1 MDSAYRA
8 LTGSSLW
15 QDLKIG
21 WRSLWRTPAF
31 TAVVVL
37 ILGLGIGANTMIF
50 NIVNAFLVRSWPYHD
65 FQKNALVYGVDPR
78 ADEKTMELSHLDFL
92 EVRSRLK
99 SFERVAG
106 YTQSQAYL
114 TLGREPERFA
124 ATWVTSGLFAN
135 FGATP
140 VLGREFLP
148 EEEQKARALTVIMIS
163 HRMWKERFES
173 DPHIIG
179 RTIKMNGRVRQVVG
193 VAPPGFNFPE
203 IADFF
208 IPTYFDPAEDSRK
221 ARYLD
226 VVARLAPG
234 VTFAQ
239 ANAEAAALGQELARS
254 YPDADGGTTL
264 RVATYREFAAEQMG
278 PMLALLMSAVGFVLL
293 IVCANVANLL
303 LARGAGRQREVAL
316 RFALGA
322 TRGRIVRQLLTE
334 SAILAALGGGLGLLL
349 AVWGRDLVL
358 GSIPTEL
365 PFWMKFDT
373 DPNTLLFM
381 VLVSALAAVLA
392 GLTPA
397 LHTSQVDVH
406 DALKEGGLHGGTG
419 RGRNRMRGA
428 LVVAEVSL
436 ALVLLAGAGLMI
448 RSFLHQVNERN
459 AIHAEGVLT
468 ATFTMPVAVYPNSA
482 ARLQFMDRVMPALA
496 ALPGVTT
503 LSSIQTLPLGR
514 NNWNRGLW
522 LEGDPSGPDAPR
534 RTAFI
539 GIVRPDYFRALG
551 IPLKSGRGFTA
562 EDDSGSIRVAI
573 VSETAARTLWPG
585 QDALGRRFQ
594 WASDDTTGWKTVVGV
609 VGDVTANITSK
620 RPPSTVYVPH
630 AQEPVQTV
638 TVVARHDGDPGALAA
653 AMRRVVQAN
662 DPDMP
667 LYEVYSMKEYLRRSL
682 WENRIYVSLMSV
694 FATLALVIAAIGI
707 YGVMAYSVAQ
717 RTQEIGIRMAL
728 GAARHDVLRL
738 VVGQALRLTV
748 LGVGIGLAGAY
759 AVTRLMASLL
769 SGVTPG
775 DPPTFVGVTVI
786 LALSSL
792 VAAWLP
798 AERATRVDPMV
809 ALRSE

>member
-1 MDSAYRA
+1 MD
-8 LTGSSLW
+8 TLW
-15 QDLKIG
+15 QDVKVG

-31 TAVVVL
+31 TAVVVV

-50 NIVNAFLVRSWPYHD
+50 NLVDAFLVRSWPYHD
-65 FQKNALVYGVDPR
+65 FQKNALIYGVDPR
-78 ADEKTMELSHLDFL
+78 ANEKTMELSHPDFL
-92 EVRSRLK
+92 DVRARLK
-99 SFERVAG
+99 SFEHVAA

-135 FGATP
+135 FAATP

-148 EEEQKARALTVIMIS
+148 EEEQKARALTVVMIS
-163 HRMWKERFES
+163 HRIWKERFAS
-173 DPHIIG
+173 DPHILG
-179 RTIKMNGRVRQVVG
+179 RTLKMNGRVRQIVG

-203 IADFF
+203 TADFY
-208 IPTYFDPAEDSRK
+208 IPAYYDPSEDARK

-226 VVARLAPG
+226 VVARLKPG
-234 VTFAQ
+234 VTFDQ
-239 ANAEAAALGQELARS
+239 ARAEAATLGADLART
-254 YPDADGGTTL
+254 YPNDDGGTTL
-264 RVATYREFAAEQMG
+264 RVATYKEFAAEQMG
-278 PMLALLMSAVGFVLL
+278 PVLALLMAAVGFVLL

-303 LARGAGRQREVAL
+303 LARGAGRQREIAL

-334 SAILAALGGGLGLLL
+334 SVILAALGGGLGLLL

-358 GSIPTEL
+358 ASIPVDL
-365 PFWMKFDT
+365 PFWMKFDL
-373 DPNTLLFM
+373 DPNTVLFM
-381 VLVSALAAVLA
+381 VGVSALAALLA

-406 DALKEGGLHGGTG
+406 DALKEGGLHGSTG
-419 RGRNRMRGA
+419 RGRNRMRAA

-448 RSFLHQVNERN
+448 RSFLHVVNAR
-459 AIHAEGVLT
+459 HAVRVEGVLT
-468 ATFTMPVAVYPNSA
+468 AVFTMPVAVYPNHA
-482 ARLQFMDRVMPALA
+482 AKLAFMDRVMPAFA
-496 ALPGVTT
+496 ALPGVKL

-514 NNWNRGLW
+514 DDWNRPLW
-522 LEGDPSGPDAPR
+522 LEGDPSGADAPR
-534 RTAFI
+534 RTLYF
-539 GIVRPDYFRALG
+539 GIVRPDYFRVLE
-551 IPLKSGRGFTA
+551 IPLRSGRFFLA
-562 EDDSGSIRVAI
+562 QDDTSSPKVAI

-585 QDALGRRFQ
+585 KDPLGRRFK
-594 WASDDTTGWKTVVGV
+594 WSSDDTTGWKTVVGV
-609 VGDVTANITSK
+609 VADVTPSVTQK
-620 RPPSTVYVPH
+620 RPPATVYVPH
-630 AQEPVQTV
+630 AQEPVQG
-638 TVVARHDGDPGALAA
+638 VVLVVRYEGDTAALAA
-653 AMRRVVQAN
+653 AMRRVLQAN

-667 LYEVYSMKEYLRRSL
+667 LYEVHTMEEYLRKSL
-682 WENRIYVSLMSV
+682 WENRIYASLMLV
-694 FATLALVIAAIGI
+694 FALLALVIATIGI

-728 GAARHDVLRL
+728 GAARQDVLRL

-769 SGVTPG
+769 TGVQPG

-786 LALSSL
+786 LAFSSM

-809 ALRSE
+809 ALRTE